1 MTIFLILAPFAGF
14 ALLMLVTSAAISLF
28 AGAAFAAA
36 IIGYE
41 VSQGR
46 SIKMLAAGALIMFSS
61 LGCYITLI
69 DGDWSATEVRLAVD
83 IGTLGIALASIAIRA
98 PFTLQYAREVVDV
111 ETMKMPGFMR
121 ANYIIT
127 WAWTGAF
134 VLMLIANLLMIYMPS
149 LPARHWSSCP
159 QQRGLFHQMV
169 PGVPAGEICYSPR
182 RRSGFAILI
191 HQLRANRSAQS
202 ASR

>member
-1 MTIFLILAPFAGF
+1 MTIFLILAPFASF
-14 ALLMLVTSAAISLF
+14 ALLMLVTSAEISLF
-28 AGAAFAAA
+28 AGASVAAI

-41 VSQGR
+41 VSRGR
-46 SIKMLAAGALIMFSS
+46 SVKMLAAGAVIMFSS
-61 LGCYITLI
+61 LGCYICLI

-83 IGTLGIALASIAIRA
+83 IGTLAIALGSIAIRA
-98 PFTLQYAREVVDV
+98 PFTLQYAREVVDA

-149 LPARHWSSCP
+149 LPFWVGLGIGMAARNSAVYFTKWY
-159 QQRGLFHQMV
+159 
-169 PGVPAGEICYSPR
+169 PAYRRAKYGTAPARALVSP
-182 RRSGFAILI
+182 S
-191 HQLRANRSAQS
+191 
-202 ASR
+202 

>member
-1 MTIFLILAPFAGF
+1 MTIFLILAPFAAF

-28 AGAAFAAA
+28 AGAAIAAA

-41 VSQGR
+41 VSRGR
-46 SIKMLAAGALIMFSS
+46 SIKMLAAGAVIMFSA
-61 LGCYITLI
+61 LGAYITLI

-83 IGTLGIALASIAIRA
+83 IGTLAIALASIAVRA
-98 PFTLQYAREVVDV
+98 PFTLQYAREVVDT

-149 LPARHWSSCP
+149 LPFWVGISIGLAARNGAVYFTKWYP
-159 QQRGLFHQMV
+159 QYRRTKYLT
-169 PGVPAGEICYSPR
+169 PAGALPTS
-182 RRSGFAILI
+182 
-191 HQLRANRSAQS
+191 
-202 ASR
+202 